1 MKQNLWRIIV
11 ALFLIILAFIVRN
24 LHETVAIVL
33 FLLAYLI
40 VGFRVILE
48 ALNGILSLRP
58 LDENLLMTIATFGAI
73 AIGEYPE
80 GVAVMLFYQI
90 GELFESYAVG
100 KSRKSIAE
108 LMNIRLDYA
117 NLKSDTGLARVD
129 PAVVEIGDVIVV
141 KVGEK
146 VPLDGTV
153 VDGSTYVDTSALTGE
168 SVPRALTVGEEI
180 LSGFI
185 NLRGTIEVKVDKKF
199 GESTVSKILDLVE
212 NASSKKSQ
220 SEQFITRFA
229 RYYTPIVVGLAVLLA
244 VVPPLIPGA
253 GTFSTWF
260 YRALTFLVVSCPC
273 ALVISIPLSFFG
285 GIGGA
290 SRRGILIKG
299 SNYLEALAK
308 TDIMVMDKTGTLTK
322 GVFDVAEINS
332 QTISADGLLETAA
345 YIESFS
351 SHPISES
358 LQRSYG
364 KNIDSS
370 RLSGVEELAGHGV
383 KGFFDGQLV
392 IAGNSRWL
400 KRHNI
405 PHAPSAIN
413 GTVVYLAIDGEYVGN
428 IVISDQIKDDAG
440 GAIDDLKREG
450 IKKLVLLTGDN
461 QSTADQIGT
470 RLGINEVI
478 ADLLP
483 MGKVAEVERLLSRK
497 TTGSRLAF
505 VGDGINDAPV
515 LARADIGI
523 AMGALGSDAAIEAA
537 DIVIMTDEI
546 SKIPTAIRISRKT
559 LNIARQNV
567 VFSIGVKVLVLL
579 LSALGMVTMWAA
591 IFADVGVAVLAILN
605 SFRALNT
612 KKL

>member
-1 MKQNLWRIIV
+1 
-11 ALFLIILAFIVRN
+11 
-24 LHETVAIVL
+24 
-33 FLLAYLI
+33 
-40 VGFRVILE
+40 
-48 ALNGILSLRP
+48 
-58 LDENLLMTIATFGAI
+58 
-73 AIGEYPE
+73 
-80 GVAVMLFYQI
+80 
-90 GELFESYAVG
+90 
-100 KSRKSIAE
+100 
-108 LMNIRLDYA
+108 MNIRLDYA